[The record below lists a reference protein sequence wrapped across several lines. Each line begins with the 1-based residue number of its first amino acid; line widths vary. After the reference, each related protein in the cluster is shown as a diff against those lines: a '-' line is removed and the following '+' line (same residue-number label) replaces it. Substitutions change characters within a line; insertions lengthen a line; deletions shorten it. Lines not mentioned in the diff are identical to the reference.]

1 MLSEIKAPLQRCHA
15 MVDYP
20 IRERDK
26 LTRMIAR
33 LLLRDLATNPIKRSG
48 LPTWV
53 KCAATDGNKIQIN
66 IDHVVTVRP

>member
-1 MLSEIKAPLQRCHA
+1 MDPRYELGRVAQEPGHRCGQSTNCRTCVRSKLERVGRMLPEIKAPLQRYHA

-33 LLLRDLATNPIKRSG
+33 LFLR
-48 LPTWV
+48 
-53 KCAATDGNKIQIN
+53 
-66 IDHVVTVRP
+66 